1 MGSYLFKDCSASR
14 QAENSLVNSRV
25 ALLCALLMARI
36 EANTDREHLPVFPS
50 NRGQILGKFCGC
62 RS

>member
-14 QAENSLVNSRV
+14 QAENSLVDSRV

-36 EANTDREHLPVFPS
+36 EADTDREHGAVFH
-50 NRGQILGKFCGC
+50 RATGKYGQLLQA

>member
-1 MGSYLFKDCSASR
+1 MGSYLFKDCSRFLQTETS
-14 QAENSLVNSRV
+14 VVDSRV

-36 EANTDREHLPVFPS
+36 EANTDREHLLVSHRGVGKSGQVF
-50 NRGQILGKFCGC
+50 RC